1 MSTLSLLNQNLLN
14 RELTTL
20 DLLNCKLVNLNND
33 TSIEFDNDSS
43 NVENV
48 ENCVETEDTTETTNK
63 TVIQEEITISTPV
76 NISTPLD
83 VDTISLS
90 ITKPVICAVCGRKL
104 KDPQSR
110 IIGMGPMCAKH
121 HRQQNRKRQ
130 FNLFT
135 GERIIS

>member
-1 MSTLSLLNQNLLN
+1 MSTLNLSNQNLLN

-48 ENCVETEDTTETTNK
+48 ENCVETEDTTETTNAA
-63 TVIQEEITISTPV
+63 VIQEEITISTPI
-76 NISTPLD
+76 NISMPL
-83 VDTISLS
+83 DTISLS
-90 ITKPVICAVCGRKL
+90 STKPVICAVCGRKL

-110 IIGMGPMCAKH
+110 MIGMGPMCAKH
-121 HRQQNRKRQ
+121 HRQQNRKRH

-135 GERIIS
+135 RERIIS